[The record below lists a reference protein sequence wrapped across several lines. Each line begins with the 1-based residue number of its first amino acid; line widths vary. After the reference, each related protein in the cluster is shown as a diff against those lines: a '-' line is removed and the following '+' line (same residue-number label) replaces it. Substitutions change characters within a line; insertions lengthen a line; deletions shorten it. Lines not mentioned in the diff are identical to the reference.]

1 MKKGLI
7 FLWFYKKKKN
17 HLPNEKQKSLNQIN
31 NDFSFYLTVSPTIL
45 VKNRSIFTPIGQKV
59 TLECIS
65 ESHPNSVNY
74 WIRGKS
80 GDIVQGKFYILFCYI
95 LKKFSEFYNL
105 IKIIN
110 HFSI

>member
-7 FLWFYKKKKN
+7 FLWFKKN
-17 HLPNEKQKSLNQIN
+17 HLPNEKQTSLNQIN
-31 NDFSFYLTVSPTIL
+31 NDFLLFYLTVSPTIL
-45 VKNRSIFTPIGQKV
+45 VKNRSIFAPIGQKV

-80 GDIVQGKFYILFCYI
+80 GDIVQGMKENFNKFYF
-95 LKKFSEFYNL
+95 N
-105 IKIIN
+105 
-110 HFSI
+110 